1 MNFGSSLIEALESL
15 TSNKVRTALTML
27 GIIIGVGAVIAMLA
41 IGAGTEQAIVGEI
54 EGIGT
59 NLLFVATNKDDV
71 TNPKPLTIRDAEAIS
86 DPIYAPSVAAAAPVI
101 QGRAELTYAGGE
113 GTTVGLV
120 GVTEDYAKVQPLELS
135 EGEFFTSTQI
145 SGLASAVILGSN
157 VAEDLF
163 GRPDGLVGET
173 VRIFGQPFRVVGILK
188 KEGGSEFGSSSDDQ
202 ILVPLTTAQT
212 RLIPSKV
219 KNQVDLIYVSAISSD
234 AVQSAEDEIS
244 LILRDRHK
252 IKLTEDDFR
261 ILTQELF
268 LDFAST
274 VTGVFTIFLG
284 GVAGISLLV
293 GGIGIM
299 NIMLVSVTER
309 TKEIG
314 LRKAVGAKKRDIL
327 TQFLIESSLLSAIGG
342 VVGIILGWLLSL
354 GIGRIAM
361 ANDFLLEPSITIN
374 AVLLATL
381 FSAAVGLF
389 FGIYPAS
396 RAAQLE
402 PIEALRS
409 E

>member
-1 MNFGSSLIEALESL
+1 MNLVSSLWEALESL

-41 IGAGTEQAIVGEI
+41 IGNGTEQAIVGEI

-59 NLLFVATNKDDV
+59 NLLFVATNYDDV
-71 TNPKPLTIRDAEAIS
+71 KNPEPLTIQDAEALN
-86 DPIYAPSVAAAAPVI
+86 DPIFAPSIAAASPVV
-101 QGRAELTYAGGE
+101 QGQAEMTYAGE
-113 GTTVGLV
+113 VKIASLV
-120 GVTEDYAKVQPLELS
+120 GVAEDYALVQTVELT
-135 EGEFFTSTQI
+135 EGEFFSSSQVN
-145 SGLASAVILGSN
+145 GLASAAILGTN

-163 GRPDGLVGET
+163 GRSDGLVGET
-173 VRIFGQPFRVVGILK
+173 VRVNGQPFRIVGILK
-188 KEGGSEFGSSSDDQ
+188 KEGGSEFGSSTDDQ
-202 ILVPLTTAQT
+202 VLVPLTTAQI
-212 RLIPSKV
+212 RLLPRKAS
-219 KNQVDLIYVSAISSD
+219 NQVDLIYVSAIDSD
-234 AVQSAEDEIS
+234 SVKAAEDEIS
-244 LILRDRHK
+244 FILRERHN
-252 IKLTEDDFR
+252 IKLTEDDFI

-274 VTGVFTIFLG
+274 VTGVFTVFLG

-314 LRKAVGAKKRDIL
+314 LRKAVGAKKKDIL
-327 TQFLIESSLLSAIGG
+327 TQFLIESSLLSVMGG
-342 VVGIILGWLLSL
+342 LVGIVLGWLLSL
-354 GIGRIAM
+354 GVGRIA
-361 ANDFLLEPSITIN
+361 AESDFLLDPAITVNSI
-374 AVLLATL
+374 LLATL

-389 FGIYPAS
+389 FGIYPAN

>member
-1 MNFGSSLIEALESL
+1 MNLGSSLWEALESL
-15 TSNKVRTALTML
+15 SSNKARTALTML

-41 IGAGTEQAIVGEI
+41 IGTGTEQAIVGEI

-59 NLLFVATNKDDV
+59 NLLFVATNREDV
-71 TNPKPLTIRDAEAIS
+71 KNPEPLTIQDAEALN
-86 DPIYAPSVAAAAPVI
+86 DPIFAPSIAAAAPIV
-101 QGRAELTYAGGE
+101 QGQAELTNAGE
-113 GTTVGLV
+113 VRMASLV
-120 GVTEDYAKVQPLELS
+120 GVTEDYILVQTVELS
-135 EGEFFTSTQI
+135 EGEFFNSTQI
-145 SGLASAVILGSN
+145 NGLASAAILGTN
-157 VAEDLF
+157 IAEDLF
-163 GRPDGLVGET
+163 KRSDGLIGET
-173 VRIFGQPFRVVGILK
+173 VRVNGQPFRIVGILK
-188 KEGGSEFGSSSDDQ
+188 KEGGSDFGSSKDDQ
-202 ILVPLTTAQT
+202 ILVPLTTAQM
-212 RLIPSKV
+212 RLLPRKSS
-219 KNQVDLIYVSAISSD
+219 NQVDTIYVSAINSD
-234 AVQSAEDEIS
+234 SVKEAEDEIS
-244 LILRDRHK
+244 IILRDRHK

-261 ILTQELF
+261 IMTQELF

-274 VTGVFTIFLG
+274 ITGVFTVFLG

-314 LRKAVGAKKRDIL
+314 LRKAVGAKRVDIL

-342 VVGIILGWLLSL
+342 IIGILLGWLLSL
-354 GIGRIAM
+354 GVGRIA
-361 ANDFLLEPSITIN
+361 AASDFQLNPVVTVN

>member
-1 MNFGSSLIEALESL
+1 MNFGSSLLEALESL
-15 TSNKVRTALTML
+15 SSNKVRTALTML
-27 GIIIGVGAVIAMLA
+27 GIIIGVGAVIAMLG
-41 IGAGTEQAIVGEI
+41 IGTGTERAIVGEI

-59 NLLFVATNKDDV
+59 NLLFVRTNHEDI
-71 TNPKPLTIRDAEAIS
+71 TNPRPLTLRDADALN
-86 DPIYAPSVAAAAPVI
+86 DPGFAPSVAAAAPIV
-101 QGRAELTYAGGE
+101 QGQAELTYAGQ
-113 GTTVGLV
+113 GTTVSLV
-120 GVTEDYAKVQPLELS
+120 GVTEEYDLVQTIELS
-135 EGEFFTSTQI
+135 EGEFFNTAQI
-145 SGLASAVILGSN
+145 NGLASAVILGAN

-163 GRPDGLVGET
+163 GRSDGLVGET
-173 VRIFGQPFRVVGILK
+173 VRVSGQPFRVVAILK
-188 KEGGSEFGSSSDDQ
+188 KEGGSQFGSADDQ
-202 ILVPLTTAQT
+202 ILVPLTTAQV
-212 RLIPSKV
+212 RLLPQAV
-219 KNQVDLIYVSAISSD
+219 KNEVSMIYVSAVDAD
-234 AVQSAEDEIS
+234 AVKSAEEEVA

-252 IKLTEDDFR
+252 IKLAEDDFS
-261 ILTQELF
+261 IISQEVF
-268 LDFAST
+268 LDMAST

-314 LRKAVGAKKRDIL
+314 LRKAVGAKKNDIL
-327 TQFLIESSLLSAIGG
+327 VQFLIESSLLSLLGG
-342 VVGIILGWLLSL
+342 AFGIVLGWLLAL
-354 GIGRIAM
+354 GVGKIAA
-361 ANDFLLEPSITIN
+361 ANDFLLEPAITIN

-389 FGIYPAS
+389 FGIYPAK